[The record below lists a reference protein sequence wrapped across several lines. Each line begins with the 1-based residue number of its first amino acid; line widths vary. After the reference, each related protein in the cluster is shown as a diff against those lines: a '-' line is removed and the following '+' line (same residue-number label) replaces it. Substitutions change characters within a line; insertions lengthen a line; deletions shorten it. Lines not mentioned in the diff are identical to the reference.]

1 MREGRIE
8 QWLEDDKHELGP
20 GEAVYIEKD
29 VVHGSYTLG
38 DEPAKLTR
46 DPHADRGRGRL
57 RGHRRLRGGA
67 LGLAAVA
74 IVTGSS
80 SGIGRAIAGELAAPR
95 HERGRHL
102 ALARARGRRRRR
114 RSSEGGTALG
124 VAAEL
129 TDARAARRALVER
142 ALDAFGRLDV
152 LVNNAGAGQVAD
164 SETLALADWQRI
176 IDVDLSAPFRCAQA
190 AARPMLAAGR
200 GVIVNVSS
208 LLGHLGL
215 ARRAAYGAA
224 KHGLEGLTKTLAVE
238 WARRG
243 VRVVSVAPAYV
254 ATELLAGTS
263 KAGGFTLEDVAQ
275 RTPLGRLAE
284 PRRWRASSPSSSPTT
299 RPT

>member
-1 MREGRIE
+1 MPEEGT
-8 QWLEDDKHELGP
+8 QP
-20 GEAVYIEKD
+20 
-29 VVHGSYTLG
+29 
-38 DEPAKLTR
+38 LT
-46 DPHADRGRGRL
+46 GR
-57 RGHRRLRGGA
+57 
-67 LGLAAVA
+67 VA

-80 SGIGRAIAGELAAPR
+80 SGIGRATAGELAR
-95 HERGRHL
+95 RGMRVVVTSRSP
-102 ALARARGRRRRR
+102 ARAAATAAAI
-114 RSSEGGTALG
+114 EAQGGTAVGFG
-124 VAAEL
+124 VEL
-129 TDARAARRALVER
+129 TDPEAPARMVQR
-142 ALDAFGRLDV
+142 ALDAYGRLDA

-176 IDVDLSAPFRCAQA
+176 IDLDLSAPFRCAQA

-263 KAGGFTLEDVAQ
+263 KAGGFTLEEVAH

-284 PRRWRASSPSSSPTT
+284 PDEVARVVAFLVSDDASYVTGSSVLVDGGWIADGGWAGMSQATT
-299 RPT
+299 GAP